1 MVLEPEA
8 GTFSVDQP
16 DSFYKI
22 KKIMLLRPL
31 AIRKKSSRNLISG
44 KTGITFFERH
54 RSSKRPKNRILNPT
68 LMFSS
73 YKNHCQPQRSYYT
86 LNIFRRHT
94 CHLSKFPNISL
105 NWKKKQKNFRGKIT
119 LARQKRIKGN
129 CSKLYGRAWYR
140 ILRPVAGIPHNYRHS
155 MFLTYFFVSNK
166 IFN

>member
-54 RSSKRPKNRILNPT
+54 RSSKRPKNRILNPA
-68 LMFSS
+68 LLFSS
-73 YKNHCQPQRSYYT
+73 YKNHCQAQRSYYT

-105 NWKKKQKNFRGKIT
+105 NWKKHQIFRGKIT
-119 LARQKRIKGN
+119 LARQRRIKEN
-129 CSKLYGRAWYR
+129 WNKLYRR
-140 ILRPVAGIPHNYRHS
+140 Q
-155 MFLTYFFVSNK
+155 
-166 IFN
+166 